1 MKSEI
6 VKRSGPVSSSFF
18 IFATG
23 LTRESLDR
31 PFNWHCQFFSDLV
44 PGHIHMRELER
55 FIERGIEAGG
65 GTPCFWSSSH
75 M

>member
-6 VKRSGPVSSSFF
+6 VKKVGPVSSSFF

-31 PFNWHCQFFSDLV
+31 PL
-44 PGHIHMRELER
+44 I
-55 FIERGIEAGG
+55 GIA
-65 GTPCFWSSSH
+65 SSFLT
-75 M
+75 